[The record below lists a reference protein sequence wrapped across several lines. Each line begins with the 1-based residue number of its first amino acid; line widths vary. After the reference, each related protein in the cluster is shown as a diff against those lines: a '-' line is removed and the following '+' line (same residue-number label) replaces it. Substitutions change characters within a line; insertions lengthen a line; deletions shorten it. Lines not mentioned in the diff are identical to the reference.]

1 MSEGKYAIDPSM
13 QTLIVDVGLSPTD
26 VLRRAGLRMDL
37 FAGGAAWVTQDEF
50 FGLWRAIEA
59 EASNPNLPLLVEH
72 VFAPGAFAPPIF
84 AALASPDLNVA
95 VSRVAT
101 YKKLI
106 GPVRVDISIN
116 EDLTSITSVWPDGAD
131 PPTVVVLSEL
141 LFWVELARTG
151 TRERIEPVQITSPRM
166 PDDRDAYR
174 AYLGTDIESSSE
186 ISAVFSSA
194 DASHP
199 FLTSNDWIWETFEP
213 SLRRQLNE
221 LEADAKWT
229 ERVRATLLELLPV
242 GRTTVAEVAAELAM
256 SSRTLHR
263 RLQAEGTTFQR
274 ILDRARE
281 DLATHY
287 LSRPE
292 LSARD
297 ISFLLGYEETSSFY
311 RAFQNWTGET
321 PERARQRIQAS

>member
-1 MSEGKYAIDPSM
+1 MTGGKYAIDPSM
-13 QTLIVDVGLSPTD
+13 HTLMVDVGLSPAE
-26 VLRRAGLRMDL
+26 VLRRAGLRADMLSD
-37 FAGGAAWVTQDEF
+37 GAVWVNQDEF
-50 FGLWRAIEA
+50 FRLWRAIEA
-59 EASNPNLPLLVEH
+59 ESGNPNLPLLVEH

-95 VSRVAT
+95 VSRVAV

-106 GPVRVDISIN
+106 GPVRVDVSVTG
-116 EDLTSITSVWPDGAD
+116 DHTTVTSVWPNGAE
-131 PPTVVVLSEL
+131 PPAVVLMSEL

-151 TRERIEPVQITSPRM
+151 TRQRVHPLRITAPQLPEDQ
-166 PDDRDAYR
+166 DAYR
-174 AYLGTDIESSSE
+174 AYLGIDIEESSE
-186 ISAVFSSA
+186 ISAVFSSE
-194 DASHP
+194 DASRR

-242 GRTTVAEVAAELAM
+242 GRTTVAEVATELAM

-263 RLQAEGTTFQR
+263 RLQAETTTFQR
-274 ILDRARE
+274 ILDGARE
-281 DLATHY
+281 ELATHY
-287 LSRPE
+287 LARPE

-321 PERARQRIQAS
+321 PERARERIRAN